1 VRRVLEGSG
10 AEAGNFECLLGAC
23 DACLEE
29 TREVAAGICGG
40 SKAAAT
46 PTREETGTVGDGA
59 LRCPSLS
66 AVSTLGIVST
76 STLPC
81 NLILPLF
88 FLTL

>member
-1 VRRVLEGSG
+1 MRRVLEGSG

-46 PTREETGTVGDGA
+46 PTREETGTVGTG
-59 LRCPSLS
+59 RF
-66 AVSTLGIVST
+66 AVPASQ
-76 STLPC
+76 
-81 NLILPLF
+81 LPLVNSQYDF
-88 FLTL
+88 TLF